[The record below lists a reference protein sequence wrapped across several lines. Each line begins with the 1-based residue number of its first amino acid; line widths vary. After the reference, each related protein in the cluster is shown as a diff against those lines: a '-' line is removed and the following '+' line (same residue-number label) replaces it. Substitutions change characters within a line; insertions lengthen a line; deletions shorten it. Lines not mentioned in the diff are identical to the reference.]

1 MLSVALAIPQVL
13 GVHGGHNADLCFS
26 NGVLSD
32 SGVVCTAF
40 VSEMW
45 SELLTPGAESLLKW
59 SPFYKLWVPDAF
71 LWFHPFHVRSHLLGN
86 HLLFS
91 QSARQLLILKIN

>member
-1 MLSVALAIPQVL
+1 M
-13 GVHGGHNADLCFS
+13 GGRNADLCFS

-71 LWFHPFHVRSHLLGN
+71 L
-86 HLLFS
+86 
-91 QSARQLLILKIN
+91 